1 MKTNKNTLIL
11 VTGAAGKT
19 GAAVVEQMLDHG
31 FPVRALVRRLD
42 NRSARLESLGAEV
55 VVGDLHDLKSMR
67 AAMNKVKRVYFV
79 SPPQG
84 ELLVEATTI
93 VAVAARDV
101 GVEALAR
108 SGILTAGQGKVELL
122 DLDSYLGRVEAYDPT
137 QDSRISAWEACH
149 YLAAAITPPY
159 GEEMAGRLARRLG
172 GLANDARDLAYRP

>member
-79 SPPQG
+79 
-84 ELLVEATTI
+84 
-93 VAVAARDV
+93 
-101 GVEALAR
+101 
-108 SGILTAGQGKVELL
+108 
-122 DLDSYLGRVEAYDPT
+122 
-137 QDSRISAWEACH
+137 
-149 YLAAAITPPY
+149 
-159 GEEMAGRLARRLG
+159 
-172 GLANDARDLAYRP
+172 